1 MTTPGLSLQEYTK
14 NIMALDLDDVVP
26 SNRHVAR
33 RKNPANVDESKSNVT
48 FDFSGTPQ
56 KKPIINQAGLPK
68 VLRLALEGGKEYPY
82 PSKIGAEKWEQ
93 ITQAFAA
100 PKDNLELVKK
110 VLSANLTKGQK
121 AAFQH
126 MTAFVLDKG
135 PHRFFSLQGFAG
147 TGKTHVLRR
156 LVIFC
161 DLVGIPWILTAPT
174 NKATKVLTSSIP
186 GVEKSKCKTI
196 YSALKL
202 TMSTDEDQQVLVD
215 TTMDN
220 YASLDIAAGTL
231 VCIDEA
237 SMLNRMVTTKVK
249 QCAQD
254 LGLRVMFIGDPDQLR
269 PVGEEHSTAWD
280 LSNIE
285 TRVDNSHENL
295 VRHVKLTEVK
305 RFENSL
311 LDLSVVLRKAVG
323 KSALPRG
330 GTTEVFCP
338 VANEISVCTDK
349 ANFEELILR
358 IKDVQVFRDLKVI
371 GWRNRTVEHYND
383 LIRKNLGFTNEFN
396 VGDILMLAQPKLQ
409 KVNYRRSIIVA
420 NIDEEVEVQTIAQ
433 KSMKPQSMFFPNLPT
448 IEYWELTTQTTDFQ
462 DKPTQL
468 VLNMPLAEDH
478 GLEDALQSM
487 AVAAKQAKQR
497 GYSDKANSRR
507 LFEEAKQRW
516 KEYWALREE
525 FTLVRFAYAITAHRA
540 QGSSIDK
547 IFVDVRDVLANPDP
561 TEKLQCLYVACT
573 RARTHLTVLI

>member
-1 MTTPGLSLQEYTK
+1 MHAYTK
-14 NIMALDLDDVVP
+14 NIMAFDLDDILIAKRSTSV
-26 SNRHVAR
+26 
-33 RKNPANVDESKSNVT
+33 
-48 FDFSGTPQ
+48 
-56 KKPIINQAGLPK
+56 KKPVATMDLSTVPVNMTARLNTEGLPK
-68 VLRLALEGGKEYPY
+68 VLVAAYTG
-82 PSKIGAEKWEQ
+82 SKINPKPNTIKDAYWEEVVLS
-93 ITQAFAA
+93 AFNNPGLDAL
-100 PKDNLELVKK
+100 DVIKK
-110 VLSANLTKGQK
+110 VLATNLTKGQR
-121 AAFQH
+121 AALYY
-126 MTAFVLDKG
+126 MIDFVLDKSS
-135 PHRFFSLQGFAG
+135 HRFFSLQGYAG
-147 TGKTHVLRR
+147 TGKTHILRR

-161 DLVGIPWILTAPT
+161 GLFGIPWLLTAPT

-186 GVEKSKCKTI
+186 GIEKGKCKTI

-215 TTMDN
+215 TAMDN
-220 YASLDIAAGTL
+220 YASLDIPSGTL

-237 SMLNRMVTTKVK
+237 SMLNKMVTTKVK

-254 LGLRVMFIGDPDQLR
+254 LNLRIMFIGDPDQLR
-269 PVGEEHSTAWD
+269 PVGEERSTAWD

-285 TRVDNSHENL
+285 TRIDNAHTDL

-323 KSALPRG
+323 NSKLPKG
-330 GTTEVFCP
+330 GPSEVFKDVP
-338 VANEISVCTDK
+338 DEIKVCTDK
-349 ANFEELILR
+349 AYFEELVLEV
-358 IKDVQVFRDLKVI
+358 KDVAQFRDLKVI
-371 GWRNRTVEHYND
+371 GWRNRTVEHYNEI
-383 LIRKNLGFTNEFN
+383 IRKNLGFTSEFD
-396 VGDILMLAQPKLQ
+396 VGDLLMLAQPKLQ

-420 NIDEEVEVQTIAQ
+420 NIDEEVEVKVITQ

-448 IEYWELTTQTTDFQ
+448 IDYWELTTQTTDFQ

-540 QGSSIDK
+540 QGSSIDR
-547 IFVDVRDVLANPDP
+547 IFVDSRDILANPDP
-561 TEKLQCLYVACT
+561 DEKLQCLYVGCT